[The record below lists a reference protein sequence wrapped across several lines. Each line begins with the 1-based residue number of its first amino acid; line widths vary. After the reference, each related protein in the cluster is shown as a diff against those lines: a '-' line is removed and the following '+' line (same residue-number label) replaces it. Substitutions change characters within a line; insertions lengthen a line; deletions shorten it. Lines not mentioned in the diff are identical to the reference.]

1 MLKTLKYLLSI
12 WPVFVLGVPF
22 VFTTIAMVRVGL
34 IF

>member
-12 WPVFVLGVPF
+12 WPLIVLGVPF
-22 VFTTIAMVRVGL
+22 LLTTFAMVSVGL